1 MRPPCPRA
9 RRPAWQGPG
18 FDDRMASQSS
28 RDTIPETKPMAVP
41 GVLEYEVEDDLV
53 LYRPSTDDV
62 EVLNGTAAAVW
73 WLCDGTRTGQE
84 IVEAIA
90 HLYGQSVEQVRI
102 EIFSIVERMFEEGL
116 VTLA

>member
-1 MRPPCPRA
+1 
-9 RRPAWQGPG
+9 
-18 FDDRMASQSS
+18 MASQSS

-90 HLYGQSVEQVRI
+90 QLYGQSVEHIR
-102 EIFSIVERMFEEGL
+102 VEVLAMVAEMLEAGL
-116 VTLA
+116 LRPA